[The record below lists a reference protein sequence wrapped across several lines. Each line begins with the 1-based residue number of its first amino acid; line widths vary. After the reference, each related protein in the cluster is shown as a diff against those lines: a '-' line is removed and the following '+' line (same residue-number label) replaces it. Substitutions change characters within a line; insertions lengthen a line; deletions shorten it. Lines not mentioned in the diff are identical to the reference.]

1 VNIGITLAQYEGQ
14 IKKREHELRE
24 EFASTSRTDKDRIAA
39 LEKQLAAAEAQARSP
54 ERGLEK
60 FKEVLAS
67 ASRSLKQI
75 GPQIPAEELT
85 ITRQALARGDSAE
98 AERLFE
104 KVLGQ
109 DKQRAP
115 EVAYQL
121 GQLAEIPRQPTE
133 AAAYRLRHG
142 RQVLRRSSQ
151 AAAGESGV
159 PQCSRHDANTLG
171 RYGDAEPLL
180 ERSLAIWKKTLGPEH
195 PDVVTV
201 LDNYAELLTQLK
213 RDKEAAALR
222 AQAKE
227 IRARLASR

>member
-85 ITRQALARGDSAE
+85 IVPLPGRTCAE
-98 AERLFE
+98 
-104 KVLGQ
+104 
-109 DKQRAP
+109 
-115 EVAYQL
+115 
-121 GQLAEIPRQPTE
+121 
-133 AAAYRLRHG
+133 
-142 RQVLRRSSQ
+142 
-151 AAAGESGV
+151 
-159 PQCSRHDANTLG
+159 
-171 RYGDAEPLL
+171 
-180 ERSLAIWKKTLGPEH
+180 
-195 PDVVTV
+195 
-201 LDNYAELLTQLK
+201 
-213 RDKEAAALR
+213 
-222 AQAKE
+222 
-227 IRARLASR
+227 